1 MLINEVLDSKSI
13 ALSATENASNQIPY
27 LGLQWFPERK
37 KQGLDLSW
45 IKTHKGLPVSLAPSN
60 FGTIP
65 TIRVREGLS
74 KEKTQ
79 MAFFREGMTVGE
91 EEMFEIERIQSADDP
106 YLASAL
112 SSVYDDT
119 NNLVS
124 GAEVVPE
131 RMRMSLLATSVGR
144 PVIAIVS
151 DGVQYAYDY
160 DKDGSYTK
168 DHYAKLS
175 GTSMWSDT
183 ANSKPLTDLNN
194 ARKKLQ
200 KQGKIARYVL
210 MNSNTFQYLLDNAQI
225 RNSILAQNLTA
236 TIDVDDD
243 TVISV
248 VQKRT
253 KLTIVLYDKMYIDD
267 DGKEQYF
274 YPDNKVTLLPEGSL
288 GSTWFGTTPEERT
301 ARQVADVDV
310 TVYGVGITVATKTEY
325 GPPMKMSTF
334 ASEVV
339 LPSYENMDST
349 FVYEVH
355 GEGVGGTTTKYP
367 YIVVHNG
374 KWYNAGEEVLG
385 DNNSG
390 ASFDYSKTTI
400 NRMSTSDLQAFATEQ
415 GIDNAEEL
423 PGAELKKLL
432 IEKFGL

>member
-60 FGTIP
+60 FDTIP
-65 TIRVREGLS
+65 TLRARGGLS

-91 EEMFEIERIQSADDP
+91 EEMLEIERIQSADDP

-112 SSVYDDT
+112 ASVYDDT

-131 RMRMSLLATSVGR
+131 RMRMSLLATNAGH

-160 DKDGSYTK
+160 DKDGSYAK
-168 DHYAKLS
+168 DHYAKLT

-183 ANSKPLTDLNN
+183 TNSKPLTDL
-194 ARKKLQ
+194 
-200 KQGKIARYVL
+200 
-210 MNSNTFQYLLDNAQI
+210 
-225 RNSILAQNLTA
+225 TA
-236 TIDVDDD
+236 TIEVDDD

-310 TVYGVGITVATKTEY
+310 TTYGVGITVATKTEY

-355 GEGVGGTTTKYP
+355 SEG
-367 YIVVHNG
+367 
-374 KWYNAGEEVLG
+374 
-385 DNNSG
+385 
-390 ASFDYSKTTI
+390 
-400 NRMSTSDLQAFATEQ
+400 
-415 GIDNAEEL
+415 
-423 PGAELKKLL
+423 
-432 IEKFGL
+432 

>member
-1 MLINEVLDSKSI
+1 MLVNEVVDSKSI
-13 ALSATENASNQIPY
+13 ALSASENASNQIPY
-27 LGLQWFPERK
+27 LGLQWFPEKK

-60 FGTIP
+60 FDTIP
-65 TIRVREGLS
+65 TLRAREGLS

-79 MAFFREGMTVGE
+79 MAFFREGMEIGE
-91 EEMFEIERIQSADDP
+91 EEMLEIERAKSADDP

-112 SSVYDDT
+112 LSVYDDT

-131 RMRMSLLATSVGR
+131 RMRMSLLATNAGH
-144 PVIAIVS
+144 PVIAIES

-160 DKDGSYTK
+160 DKDGSYAK
-168 DHYAKLS
+168 DHYAKLD

-183 ANSKPLTDLNN
+183 ASSKPLTDLNN

-200 KQGKIARYVL
+200 KQGKIAKYVL
-210 MNSNTFQYLLDNAQI
+210 MNSNTFQYLLDNEQI

-236 TIDVDDD
+236 TIEIDDD
-243 TVISV
+243 TVVSI

-253 KLTIVLYDKMYIDD
+253 KLTIVLYDKMYTDEA
-267 DGKEQYF
+267 GKDQYF
-274 YPDNKVTLLPEGSL
+274 YPDNKVTLLPAGNL
-288 GSTWFGTTPEERT
+288 GNTYFGTTPEERT

-310 TVYGVGITVATKTEY
+310 TQYGTGISIATKTEY
-325 GPPMKMSTF
+325 GPPMKTSTF

-355 GEGVGGTTTKYP
+355 
-367 YIVVHNG
+367 H
-374 KWYNAGEEVLG
+374 
-385 DNNSG
+385 D
-390 ASFDYSKTTI
+390 
-400 NRMSTSDLQAFATEQ
+400 
-415 GIDNAEEL
+415 
-423 PGAELKKLL
+423 
-432 IEKFGL
+432 

>member
-45 IKTHKGLPVSLAPSN
+45 IKTHKGLPVSLSPSN
-60 FGTIP
+60 FDTIP
-65 TIRVREGLS
+65 TIRAREGLS

-91 EEMFEIERIQSADDP
+91 EEMLEIERIQSEDDP

-112 SSVYDDT
+112 SNVYDDT

-131 RMRMSLLATSVGR
+131 RMRMSLLATSAGH

-160 DKDGSYTK
+160 DKDGSYAK

-175 GTSMWSDT
+175 GTSMWSDVI
-183 ANSKPLTDLNN
+183 NSKPLTDLNN

-200 KQGKIARYVL
+200 KQGKIAKYVL
-210 MNSNTFQYLLDNAQI
+210 MNSNTFQYLLDNEQI

-236 TIDVDDD
+236 TIEVDDD
-243 TVISV
+243 TVVSV

-355 GEGVGGTTTKYP
+355 S
-367 YIVVHNG
+367 
-374 KWYNAGEEVLG
+374 EE
-385 DNNSG
+385 
-390 ASFDYSKTTI
+390 
-400 NRMSTSDLQAFATEQ
+400 
-415 GIDNAEEL
+415 
-423 PGAELKKLL
+423 
-432 IEKFGL
+432 